1 MKDVLKIQPNVSNQ
15 IQSARMYAK
24 KRKIKKKKTNKQK
37 KKQKTKRK
45 VCYAMLCYVCLSV
58 CRVTENAFSS
68 IDGLESTLNLHRP
81 HHQHHHHHRRH
92 SYPYLR
98 TAARNN

>member
-24 KRKIKKKKTNKQK
+24 KRKIKKKKKQTK
-37 KKQKTKRK
+37 KKNKKQKGK
-45 VCYAMLCYVCLSV
+45 YAMLCYVCLSV

-92 SYPYLR
+92 LYPYLR